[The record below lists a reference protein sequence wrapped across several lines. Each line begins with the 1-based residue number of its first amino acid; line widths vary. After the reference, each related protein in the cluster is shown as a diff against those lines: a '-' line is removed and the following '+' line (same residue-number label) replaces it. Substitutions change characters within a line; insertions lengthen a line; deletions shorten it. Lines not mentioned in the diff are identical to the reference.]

1 MTNTIKRSY
10 TATSR
15 DEAWRIANDIFPT
28 DYMQDARATEN
39 AGYPIYWSTAF
50 GVNAWIS
57 DLNTSLELNMPDG
70 QTIRIHIEEPEAWD
84 FNGQY

>member
-15 DEAWRIANDIFPT
+15 DDAWRIANDIFPT
-28 DYMQDARATEN
+28 DYMLDTRASEN
-39 AGYPIYWSTAF
+39 AGYPIYCSTAF

-57 DLNTSLELNMPDG
+57 DLNTCIELNLPDG
-70 QTIRIHIEEPEAWD
+70 QTVRIHIEELDAWGY
-84 FNGQY
+84 NGEY

>member
-10 TATSR
+10 TVASR
-15 DEAWRIANDIFPT
+15 EEAWRIANDIFPT
-28 DYMQDARATEN
+28 DYMQDDRATEN

-70 QTIRIHIEEPEAWD
+70 QTINIHIEEPDAWNYD
-84 FNGQY
+84 GQY